1 MFAFV
6 LMHTSKQKEDEQIS
20 RRGMMN
26 KKETIEHNKNYNN
39 NYNNYFPTAQSS

>member
-6 LMHTSKQKEDEQIS
+6 LMHTNKWKEDKQIS
-20 RRGMMN
+20 WRGMMN

-39 NYNNYFPTAQSS
+39 N

>member
-6 LMHTSKQKEDEQIS
+6 SMHTNKWKEDEQIF

-26 KKETIEHNKNYNN
+26 KKETIEHNKKEKKRL
-39 NYNNYFPTAQSS
+39 Q